1 MTCEV
6 CLLKENGTFN
16 CSDQTLFSVCLD
28 SRCFSRSL
36 ARFQVERS
44 MGEKVTPKWWID
56 NMGGVS
62 RQPGG
67 NDCPFVCVLSRD
79 ITTAIGA
86 PCLPLRRSIVFSL
99 LHPFKV
105 LPIRRLGVMPQ
116 LFTKTTHTKRQHC
129 GVLWLIAWITRS
141 GASVWTDREKQM

>member
-6 CLLKENGTFN
+6 CLLKENWTFN
-16 CSDQTLFSVCLD
+16 CSDQTLFSVCLN
-28 SRCFSRSL
+28 SRCFSCSL
-36 ARFQVERS
+36 ARFQVEGS
-44 MGEKVTPKWWID
+44 IGEKVTPKWWID

-67 NDCPFVCVLSRD
+67 KDCPFVCILSCD

-86 PCLPLRRSIVFSL
+86 PCLLLHRSIVFSF

-105 LPIRRLGVMPQ
+105 LPIRQLGVMPK
-116 LFTKTTHTKRQHC
+116 LFTKATHTKMQCC
-129 GVLWLIAWITRS
+129 GVLWLIAWITCR
-141 GASVWTDREKQM
+141 GARVWTDREKQM